1 MLRPMQD
8 PVPGMWLSISH
19 VNRSFSC
26 WISHCVSF
34 LLLPYYRF
42 LSWKLY
48 PSDIKTNLSSSIL
61 LDGAANT
68 QTKRMDILKEIH
80 CSQTTAT
87 KNQNIAREMSEQ
99 TLWRAKSSKDKAL
112 SSLSLECLRSSSV
125 LSHEK
130 YRFRSIW
137 PSAEFLTVIN
147 NKERCLEMLRKLFFE
162 FGKHCSSFLLLKH
175 CAVGL
180 ISEVH

>member
-1 MLRPMQD
+1 MLRPIQD

-26 WISHCVSF
+26 WISHYVSF

-61 LDGAANT
+61 LDDAANT

-87 KNQNIAREMSEQ
+87 KNQNIARDV
-99 TLWRAKSSKDKAL
+99 RADLVKGQEL
-112 SSLSLECLRSSSV
+112 QRQGSV
-125 LSHEK
+125 LSAPWVSEI
-130 YRFRSIW
+130 FQ
-137 PSAEFLTVIN
+137 
-147 NKERCLEMLRKLFFE
+147 
-162 FGKHCSSFLLLKH
+162 
-175 CAVGL
+175 CAVPWKIPIQEHL
-180 ISEVH
+180 TQCRIFDCDKQ

>member
-1 MLRPMQD
+1 MLRPIQD

-26 WISHCVSF
+26 WISHYVSF

-61 LDGAANT
+61 LDDAANT

-87 KNQNIAREMSEQ
+87 KKPKHSKRCQSRPCEGPRAPKTRLCPLCPLSVWDLPVCCPMKNTNSGASDPVQNFW
-99 TLWRAKSSKDKAL
+99 LW
-112 SSLSLECLRSSSV
+112 
-125 LSHEK
+125 
-130 YRFRSIW
+130 
-137 PSAEFLTVIN
+137 
-147 NKERCLEMLRKLFFE
+147 
-162 FGKHCSSFLLLKH
+162 
-175 CAVGL
+175 
-180 ISEVH
+180 